1 MAKFNKSQHNTI
13 GRIARLY
20 KVDVVVILRN
30 IEPFE
35 DLFELYKK
43 TTIAAKQPTKY
54 VLSNRLVQMIIEA
67 LGEP

>member
-1 MAKFNKSQHNTI
+1 MAKFNKAQHNTI

-30 IEPFE
+30 LEAFE
-35 DLFELYKK
+35 DAFDLYKK

-54 VLSNRLVQMIIEA
+54 VLSNRLVLMIIDA
-67 LGEP
+67 MGEP